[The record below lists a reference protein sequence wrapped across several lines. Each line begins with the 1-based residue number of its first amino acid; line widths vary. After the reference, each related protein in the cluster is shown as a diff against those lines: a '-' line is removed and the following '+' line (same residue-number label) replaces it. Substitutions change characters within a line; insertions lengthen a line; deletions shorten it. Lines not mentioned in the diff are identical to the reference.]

1 MPHLQAGDALV
12 CSFRH
17 LNFQMASGE
26 HVCVS
31 VAQLTIPGVWSE
43 EESLS
48 ITVVS
53 IKPASPG
60 RVILCG
66 RLRDLTETWR
76 VVSYRDRVKEVG

>member
-1 MPHLQAGDALV
+1 MYVFLWLSSQ
-12 CSFRH
+12 F
-17 LNFQMASGE
+17 
-26 HVCVS
+26 
-31 VAQLTIPGVWSE
+31 PGVWSE

-76 VVSYRDRVKEVG
+76 VVSYRDRVKDVG